1 MEVMRNYVLY
11 SVIRLA
17 LFAGVW
23 ALLYFLMP
31 GVHWLFTG
39 TLAAVIAML
48 ISILALGKLRQGVAS
63 NLEHSVEK
71 RREKK
76 RGHKSDAELDAE
88 EEDSLIDRGE

>member
-17 LFAGVW
+17 LFVGVW
-23 ALLYFLMP
+23 ALLYFFMP

-48 ISILALGKLRQGVAS
+48 ISILALGQLRQGVAS
-63 NLEHSVEK
+63 NLEHSVEE

-76 RGHKSDAELDAE
+76 RSHKSDAELDAE